1 MVLTCIWGYYDRKNP
16 NRVKGGRVE
25 DMKFPGG
32 TDEKAC
38 GISKGVQEKLKE
50 FPSVSVFLRVK

>member
-1 MVLTCIWGYYDRKNP
+1 
-16 NRVKGGRVE
+16 
-25 DMKFPGG
+25 MKFPGG